1 MEAEKQVD
9 GTRDRKNKRSL
20 QESSGERERSE
31 CTNRDA
37 KSQREKDV
45 QVRGKKRKSDSL

>member
-1 MEAEKQVD
+1 MKAEEQVE

-20 QESSGERERSE
+20 QESSGERSE
-31 CTNRDA
+31 GRNRDA
-37 KSQREKDV
+37 KSQREKDM